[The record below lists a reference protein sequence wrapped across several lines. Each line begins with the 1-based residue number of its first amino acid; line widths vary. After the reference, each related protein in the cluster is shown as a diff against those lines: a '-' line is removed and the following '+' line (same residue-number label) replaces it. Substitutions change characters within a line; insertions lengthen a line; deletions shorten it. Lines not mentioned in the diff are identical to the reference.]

1 MRAYVV
7 RFAPESGRRARW
19 SACPFRARSRPLLV
33 PELADCDMADGRAAC
48 RRPRRSTT
56 RTMIDPIMFSRSI
69 AWNLILRK
77 SALGFRPGVLE
88 RADQQQGK
96 QAGPTLSSTQLVED
110 HRLDVE
116 RALVGEAGAEA
127 GLINQPAQQAE
138 IGVPR
143 DHDVEAAVGLQPLA
157 GLLEQ
162 GRHVPILRAGVP
174 AAIGE
179 IARLASMLGWAR

>member
-1 MRAYVV
+1 MNAVLAERRGDA
-7 RFAPESGRRARW
+7 SGGAGTNAASHLKR
-19 SACPFRARSRPLLV
+19 
-33 PELADCDMADGRAAC
+33 LAD
-48 RRPRRSTT
+48 
-56 RTMIDPIMFSRSI
+56 
-69 AWNLILRK
+69 
-77 SALGFRPGVLE
+77 
-88 RADQQQGK
+88 QQGK

-127 GLINQPAQQAE
+127 GLINQPAEQVE
-138 IGVPR
+138 IGVR
-143 DHDVEAAVGLQPLA
+143 RYHDIEAAVGLQPLA